1 MAIENNAATGEL
13 GRLRASGQS
22 HLRSQARLP
31 PKEQIAF
38 RGDRMTAPSS
48 LTELF
53 LWQELDKGTKAAARQ
68 KVTDICGRPWRP
80 NIADIHS
87 TTSLRIANYVYT
99 KLGVS
104 RELAS
109 GEQKGSA
116 GNALE
121 RAAEQHL
128 LQNLDT
134 SKWTVKRNA
143 KLDDYVQYEH
153 LGKLR
158 SLLAN
163 DEILRDVVG
172 TEYTTNPDVVVGRL
186 DGDAV
191 MLHAVISCKWTIR
204 SDRVQNVRH
213 ESNTLIAA
221 RRGRAPHIVA
231 VTAEPLPSR
240 IAALVGGVGG
250 VDTVYHVAFTETGEG
265 VTEFADERTNRDQ
278 PSQLEQWDEMV
289 KQKRLKSFDN
299 LVTDLINH

>member
-1 MAIENNAATGEL
+1 
-13 GRLRASGQS
+13 
-22 HLRSQARLP
+22 
-31 PKEQIAF
+31 
-38 RGDRMTAPSS
+38 MTAPSS